1 MSEQQNI
8 TLVDKTMRKGHEV
21 NNSMKKIERVSVTD
35 AVVESI
41 RDLIAG
47 DEFAI
52 GSKLPTESEFCDKLG
67 VGRSTIRE
75 AFRVLQAM
83 GLVELRP
90 GKGAFVRH
98 KTMDGQETIRQWFSD
113 NKTQVDELMEL
124 RMGIEPLAAKLAIA
138 RGSAKQLNQIRSIH
152 LEFCKAVKENDV
164 IKMATL
170 DESFHD
176 AIMEASNNR
185 LLKKTGKLLAD
196 ALMEYRTRSFAV
208 TENMTHA
215 MMPHQRILDSILA
228 KNEKEAVAAMLEHLE
243 ISLKDMNR
251 VAELDHRQG

>member
-1 MSEQQNI
+1 
-8 TLVDKTMRKGHEV
+8 MRKGYEV

-75 AFRVLQAM
+75 AFRVLQAI

-98 KTMDGQETIRQWFSD
+98 QKMDGQEAIRQWFSE
-113 NKTQVDELMEL
+113 NKAQVDELMEF

-138 RGSAKQLNQIRSIH
+138 RGSPKQLEQIRSIH

-164 IKMATL
+164 IKMATM

-176 AIMEASNNR
+176 AIVEASNNN
-185 LLKKTGKLLAD
+185 LLIKTGKLLAD

-208 TENMTHA
+208 TENMSHA
-215 MMPHQRILDSILA
+215 VIPHQRILDAIIA
-228 KNEKEAVAAMLEHLE
+228 KNEKEVVVAMLEHLE

-251 VAELDHRQG
+251 VAQLDYKQN